1 MKIVVV
7 GAGALGSAIGGTL
20 AMNGLDVTL
29 VSSNRSHAEAINQQ
43 GLTLVMSQDTRTVAV
58 RAVPD
63 CASVAPMQADVVII
77 LVKSSATREAVMSA
91 KEIVGP
97 QTCVFSLQNG
107 LGHEDVI
114 AQAIGARHVLG
125 GKTYAGGVM
134 LAPGKVQASVAGKR
148 TIIGELTGGS
158 SPRTE
163 TIAQAF
169 SAAGVPT
176 EVSTNMRGTIWD
188 KLLINI
194 STGALSAIT
203 RMTYGEL
210 YARPDIRD
218 CALAAVEEAMAVAR
232 AEGVVLSIDAARTAW
247 DMASAGLPDN
257 FRTSMLQS
265 VDKGRRTEIDYING
279 AVARRGTA
287 LGIATPVNSLLTACV
302 HGIEISNGFGSPAT
316 SLERDIIYG

>member
-1 MKIVVV
+1 MKITVV

-29 VSSNRSHAEAINQQ
+29 VSSNRSHVETINLH
-43 GLTLVMSQDTRTVAV
+43 GLTLVTPAESRTVAV
-58 RAVPD
+58 RAVAD
-63 CASVAPMQADVVII
+63 CAAMAAVKADVVIV
-77 LVKSSATREAVMSA
+77 LVKSAETRAA
-91 KEIVGP
+91 ITAAQAIVGP

-114 AQAIGARHVLG
+114 ADVIGFEHVLG

-158 SPRTE
+158 SARTE
-163 TIAQAF
+163 HIAQAF
-169 SAAGVPT
+169 STAGVPT

-188 KLLINI
+188 KLLINV

-203 RMTYGEL
+203 RMSYGEL

-232 AEGVVLSIDAARTAW
+232 AEGVTLSIDAARIAW
-247 DMASAGLPDN
+247 EMASAGLPDD

-265 VDKGRRTEIDYING
+265 IDKGRLTEIDYING
-279 AVARRGTA
+279 AVVRRGQA

-302 HGIEISNGFGSPAT
+302 HGIEISNGFGSPTRQFEREAT
-316 SLERDIIYG
+316 HA